1 MASRSSIPILVP
13 HWQLNLK
20 STSST
25 IRMLG
30 TVEHTLAC
38 VLCTLGS
45 VEITEAMVVWTEMSV
60 QIMDGALSLCT
71 WPSTWSSRSLIVK
84 SRSGAGAFGLSSPV
98 RLVPRNSM
106 DFADSIITVLL
117 VS

>member
-1 MASRSSIPILVP
+1 MASRSSGPILVP

-25 IRMLG
+25 IMMLG

-45 VEITEAMVVWTEMSV
+45 VDSIEAMVDWTEMSV
-60 QIMDGALSLCT
+60 QIMDGAFSLST
-71 WPSTWSSRSLIVK
+71 GPSTWSSRSLIVK
-84 SRSGAGAFGLSSPV
+84 SRSGAGGFCLSSPV
-98 RLVPRNSM
+98 RHVPRNSM
-106 DFADSIITVLL
+106 DLADSIVTVLL